1 MLEVN
6 AIYFILLAEGFT
18 LLALILVVWIAISL
32 FRLRGKRRAVADL
45 EARIGRHAA
54 ERAAQAE
61 TFLQA
66 VYGLENEDLHNAV
79 KSIAQR
85 EDEFFG
91 LLLQALK
98 RGKNAQ
104 IGALDGALERLI
116 DSYKSLPPRADEMPA
131 EAREAL
137 EEAASLR
144 GENEKLRCELSLAK
158 NKMSALIDEFGN
170 MFGGGK
176 DHELALE
183 EIKQKVTAFN
193 DDADVDF
200 KLQG

>member
-6 AIYFILLAEGFT
+6 AIYFILLAEGFA
-18 LLALILVVWIAISL
+18 LLALILVGWIAITL
-32 FRLRGKRRAVADL
+32 FRRHGKRRAIAGL
-45 EARIGRHAA
+45 EQRIDKHAA
-54 ERAAQAE
+54 ERASQAE

-66 VYGLENEDLHNAV
+66 VYGLENDDLHKAV
-79 KSIAQR
+79 QSIAQR

-98 RGKNAQ
+98 RGKQAQ

-116 DSYKSLPPRADEMPA
+116 DSYKSLPPRIDEGAADA
-131 EAREAL
+131 LEAI

-183 EIKQKVTAFN
+183 EIKQRVSAFN
-193 DDADVDF
+193 DDGEVDF